1 MADRSKYKYNN
12 KMVAVSEETFRKV
25 TILAEKGHRPK
36 SKQIE
41 LLVDF
46 YVEQHPGALRVEEP
60 LYAEE

>member
-25 TILAEKGHRPK
+25 TILAEKGQRTK

-41 LLVDF
+41 LLVYC
-46 YVEQHPGALRVEEP
+46 YVEQRPGALRVEEP
-60 LYAEE
+60 IYGEE